1 MDILKAFSLTDC
13 EIHINIK
20 GTYENPLFKANHI
33 GEILG
38 LKNIH
43 ENLKDFSNDE
53 KVLSLTESH
62 GGSQKTI
69 FLTELGLYKIIGRSR
84 KPIAQTF
91 QKWIINIVKEIR
103 ITGMYKLN
111 LENEVDRKLHEQKL
125 IISSHKSLMKAYH
138 NKNIVYIC
146 KIKDDP
152 DNPNLFIIKI
162 GSTQNVKER
171 FSHIATT
178 YDTTEL
184 ILLDAFQ
191 CESHTKFEKMI
202 HNNEN
207 IQKYQ
212 YNKIIKLD
220 GHISREMY
228 LVNTLIYADII
239 QNIEKMK
246 TNYNPDQ
253 DPSVLIRLEELRIHT
268 EQLHIEAEK
277 VKLETE
283 NAKIK
288 KLELELELMKNSNH
302 VEKEIDI
309 ESDDDSLESYDSD
322 SQINHTQ
329 LNYIKKRVNGIRIPK
344 VYQYSPDDLTQP
356 IKMFD
361 APSDVERAF
370 NNVSVAC
377 LKRASKHNTLYKDFR
392 WLYVS
397 RTEEPPNSIEP
408 TNITRNISSQ
418 VQLIA
423 MIDIKKTKILAVYA
437 SQKDAV
443 EARNMKCNS
452 FTRAIKQQSVSSGH
466 YWNFWDACSEDMC
479 IEFLKTNKLPEKNAN
494 PTGIKIQQLD
504 PKTMS
509 VIAQYNSKRDI
520 IKKFQISNIKL
531 DKLINNTEQPEEIYN
546 GFIWKKVIIHEPI
559 IL

>member
-1 MDILKAFSLTDC
+1 MDILKAFSLTDG

-20 GTYENPLFKANHI
+20 GTYENPLFKANDI
-33 GEILG
+33 GKILG
-38 LKNIH
+38 IKKIKDNIA
-43 ENLKDFSNDE
+43 DFNDDE
-53 KVLSLTESH
+53 KEAITIGSL
-62 GGSQKTI
+62 GGPQKTI

-125 IISSHKSLMKAYH
+125 ILSSHKSLMKAYH

-162 GSTQNVKER
+162 GSTQNVKEC

-178 YDTTEL
+178 YDTSEL

-191 CESHTKFEKMI
+191 CEMHTKFEKMI
-202 HNNEN
+202 HNNVN

-220 GHISREMY
+220 GHISREIY

-246 TNYNPDQ
+246 TKYNPDQ
-253 DPSVLIRLEELRIHT
+253 DPNVLIRLEELRINT

-288 KLELELELMKNSNH
+288 KLELELELIKNSNH
-302 VEKEIDI
+302 VEKENDI
-309 ESDDDSLESYDSD
+309 EFDDKLELYDRD
-322 SQINHTQ
+322 SQDNDHVQ

-344 VYQYSPDDLTQP
+344 VYQYSPDNLTQP
-356 IKMFD
+356 IKIFD

-377 LKRASKHNTLYKDFR
+377 LKRASKQNTLYKDFR

-397 RTEEPPNSIEP
+397 RTEEPPNSINP
-408 TNITRNISSQ
+408 TNITRNIYYQ
-418 VQLIA
+418 VQFIA

-437 SQKDAV
+437 SHKDAI

-466 YWNFWDACSEDMC
+466 YWNYWNACSEDMC
-479 IEFLKTNKLPEKNAN
+479 IEFLKTNKLPEKHAN

-531 DKLINNTEQPEEIYN
+531 DKLINTEQPEIYN
-546 GFIWKKVIIHEPI
+546 GFIWKKVIE
-559 IL
+559 